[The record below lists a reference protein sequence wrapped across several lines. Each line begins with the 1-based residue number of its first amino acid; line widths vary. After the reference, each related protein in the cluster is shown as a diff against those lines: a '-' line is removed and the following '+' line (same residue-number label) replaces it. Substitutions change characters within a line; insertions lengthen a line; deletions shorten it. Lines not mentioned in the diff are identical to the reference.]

1 MMEQNLFVEDPKK
14 KANNVK
20 MIGAGLSIEFHRNNK
35 KKFNFKNQNVIIK
48 KVDLSDRIA
57 KKLFV
62 IEAVALGATKTLL
75 ADALGISRQ
84 SIHNYIEIK
93 KKFGL
98 EGLIAGGSPK
108 QSKNSA
114 AYQTQL
120 QSKRIPGSKAG
131 ILSEERKIKRINELK
146 KQQEFEFEFGEKSV
160 SSTEQPYNA
169 KHDWKFTRFAG
180 VFPYI
185 IMLISQNKWLKLI
198 MGYFG
203 SAYKI
208 FLIFILMAARNI
220 KSIEQLKNVNHKEAG
235 LLLGLEKFPHVKAA
249 WKWFYAACSQERST
263 FLCRSYFKNQFACGL
278 VNGWIWFTDGHLLPY
293 TGKKKVRSGYNTQR
307 KMMMPGQTNMVTCD
321 SSGRIVDF
329 QIQEGKGDLKKHIVE
344 LKKEWEA
351 HLKEIPIMVFD
362 REGYGAPFF
371 YTLIDNQIPFVTWEK
386 HVDSKKLMMLA
397 DELFTESFE
406 MNGKEYSIFEGE
418 KEFTFEENGDAHTF
432 VLRKIY
438 LWNKTSKRRTCC
450 LGWNAGRNNISSIQ
464 CVKAILDRWGASENT
479 FKHIQD
485 KHPFHYHPGFKTTKS
500 QNQLIANPAI
510 KSIDQKI
517 KRVRKALDT
526 KHRQNSKANPAFNK
540 DGTVRENSVKA
551 RFESDIVNL
560 EADYKELLE
569 EKKTLSKT
577 VNASDLENYDS
588 FKTVNNEGK
597 NLFDFVTASV
607 WNARKEMT
615 DWLFSY
621 YPHENEYVDLFY
633 AITQCH
639 GWIKTETD
647 RVIVRLEPLQQP
659 SRRKAQKQFCKR
671 LTALNAYVPIGKILQ
686 IEVGSS
692 PI

>member
-1 MMEQNLFVEDPKK
+1 MEQALFAEELKK
-14 KANNVK
+14 KTDNVK

-35 KKFNFKNQNVIIK
+35 KKINFKNQNIIIQRI
-48 KVDLSDRIA
+48 DLSDRIA

-62 IEAVALGATKTLL
+62 IDAVALGATKILL

-84 SIHNYIEIK
+84 SIHNYLEII

-108 QSKNSA
+108 QGKNSA
-114 AYQTQL
+114 AYHKQL
-120 QSKRIPGSKAG
+120 QSKRMPGSKAD
-131 ILSEERKIKRINELK
+131 ILSEERKAKRINELQ
-146 KQQEFEFEFGEKSV
+146 KQQEFDFEFGEKSV
-160 SSTEQPYNA
+160 PNTEQPYNA
-169 KHDWKFTRFAG
+169 KHDWEFTRFAG
-180 VFPYI
+180 VFPYLI
-185 IMLISQNKWLKLI
+185 VLISQNKWLKLI

-208 FLIFILMAARNI
+208 FLIFLLMAARNI

-249 WKWFYAACSQERST
+249 WKWFYAACSQERSIS
-263 FLCRSYFKNQFACGL
+263 LCKSYFKNQFACGL

-321 SSGRIVDF
+321 TSGRIVDF
-329 QIQEGKGDLKKHIVE
+329 QIQEGKGDLKKHIVA
-344 LKKEWEA
+344 LKKEWTQ
-351 HLKEIPIMVFD
+351 HLEEIPIMVFD

-386 HVDSKKLMMLA
+386 NVDSKKLMALD
-397 DELFTESFE
+397 DELFAESFK
-406 MNGKEYSIFEGE
+406 MNGKKYSVFEGE
-418 KEFTFEENGDAHTF
+418 KKFTVEENDDTHTF

-438 LWNKTSKRRTCC
+438 LWNKTSQRRTCC
-450 LGWNAGRNNISSIQ
+450 LAWDAGSDNISSTQ
-464 CVKAILDRWGASENT
+464 CAKFILTRWGASENT
-479 FKHIQD
+479 FKHIRD
-485 KHPFHYHPGFKTTKS
+485 RHPFHYHPGFKTTNS
-500 QNQLIANPAI
+500 ENQLIANPAI
-510 KSIDQKI
+510 KSIDQKNKAI
-517 KRVRKALDT
+517 RKALDK

-540 DGTVRENSVKA
+540 DGSVRENSVKA
-551 RFESDIVNL
+551 RLDSEIIQL
-560 EADYKELLE
+560 EAKYKELLA
-569 EKKTLSKT
+569 EKKTLPET
-577 VNASDLENYDS
+577 VNVSDLENYDS
-588 FKTVNNEGK
+588 FKKVNNEGK
-597 NLFDFVTASV
+597 YLFDFVTASV

-639 GWIKTETD
+639 GWVKTETD
-647 RVIVRLEPLQQP
+647 RVVVRLEPLQQP
-659 SRRKAQKQFCKR
+659 SRRKAQEQFCKR
-671 LTALNAYVPIGKILQ
+671 LTSLNAYVPIGKILQ
-686 IEVGSS
+686 IEVGFS